1 MDSEGIECA
10 LKKNKIILRCLLF
23 GSVLQSYICMYE
35 LTQMSIK
42 ALFQT
47 GSNKETACAKG
58 SYSHVTI
65 GLAVVVV
72 NRIIGKNSKRKC
84 EMK

>member
-1 MDSEGIECA
+1 MSF
-10 LKKNKIILRCLLF
+10 F
-23 GSVLQSYICMYE
+23 GSVLQSYICIFE
-35 LTQMSIK
+35 LTQMSIE
-42 ALFQT
+42 ALFRI
-47 GSNKETACAKG
+47 GSNKETVCAKG
-58 SYSHVTI
+58 SYPHVTI